1 MHFRPMPVLSFVTI
15 GALAVLAG
23 LGFWQLERRE
33 EKHAL
38 MAEITHRMIAPAESI
53 EALLINEADAPFRH
67 ATAQGTFENAQE
79 SYVFAPRS
87 DETGAT
93 HLGYKVITPLRLTA
107 SALVLVD
114 RGWVPEEKRSSAARL
129 KGQVDIPVTLRG
141 LLKPATTAGMF
152 TPDPSLAE
160 HIWYVHDIDAM
171 AVAHGLK
178 PATLLYLEASTP
190 VPGGPVPISDTP
202 EIPDNHL
209 MYAFTWFALAIV
221 LVVIYFV
228 FHHSRGRLRFRR

>member
-1 MHFRPMPVLSFVTI
+1 MHFRPMPVLTVVTLV
-15 GALAVLAG
+15 ALAVLIALG
-23 LGFWQLERRE
+23 LWQFERRQ

-38 MAEITHRMIAPAESI
+38 LAEISHRMIAPAESV

-87 DETGAT
+87 DETGT

-114 RGWVPEEKRSSAARL
+114 RGWVPEDKRSPATRL
-129 KGQVDIPVTLRG
+129 KGQTESPVTVRG
-141 LLKPATTAGMF
+141 LLKPGVTPGMF
-152 TPDPSLAE
+152 TPDPNLVE
-160 HIWYVHDIDAM
+160 HIWYVHDIA
-171 AVAHGLK
+171 AIVAAFGLK

-190 VPGGPVPISDTP
+190 IPGGPVPISDTP

-209 MYAFTWFALAIV
+209 QYALTWFALAIV